1 MHVSRTCVSHNLL
14 LLAAIAS
21 NLVTSSPA
29 PMWMPALRQTS
40 RHFRDLKRDD
50 DDEHPLSTDDEGQ
63 NEPNQGSDPGEDAD
77 DEAITPGSQ
86 TTLGGASSSKD
97 LASSVGVAAAASG
110 SALASVPR
118 FIIYAIDSIPPA
130 SSLKASGVFNVLIIA
145 FLSGDAD
152 GPKTNNAGLAQTW
165 AGMTPAQRQEYKDA
179 GITVLISL
187 FGWTAKPTT
196 SNWDPTTTANMMA
209 AWVKAN
215 GLDGIDVDYEDTA
228 AMYAG
233 TGEAWVITFTT
244 QLRNQLG
251 TGYILTHAPMAPWWA
266 VGGKFPSGGYRKID
280 QSVGSMI
287 DWYNV
292 QFYNSADTYLD
303 CTTLVQ
309 ETPDQTSALQINS
322 EAKVPL
328 NKIVIGKPLSPGDG
342 GTYTDISTL
351 SSCLQTAKAAG
362 WDAGISFWK
371 YADNATAVMTQ
382 ARTPAFPL

>member
-1 MHVSRTCVSHNLL
+1 
-14 LLAAIAS
+14 
-21 NLVTSSPA
+21 
-29 PMWMPALRQTS
+29 
-40 RHFRDLKRDD
+40 
-50 DDEHPLSTDDEGQ
+50 
-63 NEPNQGSDPGEDAD
+63 
-77 DEAITPGSQ
+77 
-86 TTLGGASSSKD
+86 
-97 LASSVGVAAAASG
+97 
-110 SALASVPR
+110 
-118 FIIYAIDSIPPA
+118 
-130 SSLKASGVFNVLIIA
+130 
-145 FLSGDAD
+145 
-152 GPKTNNAGLAQTW
+152 
-165 AGMTPAQRQEYKDA
+165 MTAAQRQEYKDA

-196 SNWDPTTTANMMA
+196 SNWDPTTTADMMA

-215 GLDGIDVDYEDTA
+215 GVDGIDVDYEDTA

-233 TGEAWVITFTT
+233 KGEAWVITFTT

-251 TGYILTHAPMAPWWA
+251 AGYILTHARTWA

-292 QFYNSADTYLD
+292 QVIISADTYLD

-328 NKIVIGKPLSPGDG
+328 NKIIIGKPLSPGDG

-362 WDAGISFWK
+362 W
-371 YADNATAVMTQ
+371 
-382 ARTPAFPL
+382 